1 MKWRSYNKEKKKKQ
15 RSRKRDKNLWNRS
28 MFTKLLGIT
37 SGISANQMPAN
48 QSADTIHVISWLAWR
63 HLPWERLGIRLHFDI
78 SFLISVYQGGG
89 LIRKKIHFYTFFK
102 QFKDRLR
109 FVPTYRN
116 FFWNE
121 KSVLSRKFQKNVKK
135 LLNLASN

>member
-1 MKWRSYNKEKKKKQ
+1 MKWRSYNKEKKKQ

-63 HLPWERLGIRLHFDI
+63 HLPWERLGIRLHFEI
-78 SFLISVYQGGG
+78 SFLISVYQSGG

-109 FVPTYRN
+109 FVPTSRQ

>member
-1 MKWRSYNKEKKKKQ
+1 MYDILREVWI
-15 RSRKRDKNLWNRS
+15 NLLLEIR
-28 MFTKLLGIT
+28 TKTFEIQCLLTELLGIT

-63 HLPWERLGIRLHFDI
+63 HLPWERLGIRLHFEI
-78 SFLISVYQGGG
+78 SFLISVYQSGG

-109 FVPTYRN
+109 FVPTSRQ

-135 LLNLASN
+135 LPNLAPN

>member
-1 MKWRSYNKEKKKKQ
+1 MTILQQRKKKKH
-15 RSRKRDKNLWNRS
+15 RSRKHDKNLWNRS

-78 SFLISVYQGGG
+78 SFLISVYQSGG

-109 FVPTYRN
+109 FVPTSRQ

-135 LLNLASN
+135 LPNLASN